1 MHSGK
6 LTFRLVSTFEFIT
19 STPPQSLHIYL
30 FVTAVVSHTLN
41 AHTRTYAHIHIP
53 NHIYILVRV
62 SSMNTLHFWFFFRL
76 LVLFGVMMCLCA
88 SWQLIELNNNV
99 DVDGGDTRRKEGK
112 KNIPTI
118 SPREWNLA
126 CACVVCT
133 YSIVYVS
140 GENYER

>member
-62 SSMNTLHFWFFFRL
+62 SSMNTLHFWFFFSTARSL
-76 LVLFGVMMCLCA
+76 RCYDVFVCELA
-88 SWQLIELNNNV
+88 IDRIEQQC
-99 DVDGGDTRRKEGK
+99 GRR
-112 KNIPTI
+112 
-118 SPREWNLA
+118 R
-126 CACVVCT
+126 
-133 YSIVYVS
+133 
-140 GENYER
+140 R